1 MNKDKIKIV
10 IIVVNNIKIEIINKK
25 IKEKD
30 KLNKGIHN
38 LNNQLPKAN
47 LSITIKFNQL
57 GFKKMRLYL

>member
-1 MNKDKIKIV
+1 MTKDKIKIV

-30 KLNKGIHN
+30 KLNKGIHS
-38 LNNQLPKAN
+38 LNNQLQKAN

-57 GFKKMRLYL
+57 GFKKMRRYL